1 VGGPGKAPT
10 RDYDHNHNGG
20 ATLIIGPGPSKCQ
33 GGIDLK
39 ITIDK
44 STIEAALVGISTL
57 CDGLEQIYSYS
68 LQGVLA
74 NNKHLSKTENAYS
87 FTVNTY
93 DVTRG
98 AIATIQAVTEI
109 IGDALLNEEIEL
121 TGAE

>member
-1 VGGPGKAPT
+1 
-10 RDYDHNHNGG
+10 
-20 ATLIIGPGPSKCQ
+20 
-33 GGIDLK
+33 LK